1 MAFNSSTEQLINVSH
16 NNHNAHNENR
26 NFRIN
31 SVLGLPNIL
40 SLQSNNLPLSH
51 SLHNSFHDLQSN
63 LTMSTEA
70 MNATTA
76 THFYNQRNQ
85 QSMKLPMP
93 PWLTNTL
100 WDKKN
105 YTDLIS
111 NLRSPLNLNDNLL
124 EVNRNNHNL
133 CESSLEAA
141 TECNQLRSHSKC
153 PSTESSVSSSVNII
167 NNSSLIVSSFGT
179 TAQTPHLT
187 FPSNRFLTM
196 SSNNKQNND
205 ILDDNLLKA
214 SLATAMN
221 TIATT
226 SANTSTATSVLND
239 IHNNND
245 NNIKMNY
252 SQSMIAMAAMA
263 AAALATNNFKL
274 PATVTSC
281 NPLINETNLDSCI
294 INNNNSNGNI
304 NGIANVNSNTPDI
317 SSIMNVVAAAASV
330 MGSHLLFN
338 NNNADNNINKNHN
351 NSNNRNSTNNHLVN
365 NWKTDTSHN
374 IKDKE
379 TCKNINNTS
388 SSSSTL
394 LSGLKSCPTSLL
406 LQPNFESQ
414 LDIDSSSLFLSSS
427 SSSPSAGTTVGAALS
442 ETTGIRPEVELI
454 DKQLWDKFHCHGTEM
469 VITKSGRRMFP
480 PFKVKITGLE
490 KRAKYIVLMDIV
502 ALDDC
507 RYKFQNNLWTIA
519 GKADPEMPK
528 RMYIH
533 PDSPST
539 GEQWMQKI
547 ISFHKLKL
555 TNNISDK
562 HGYTI
567 LNSMHKYQP
576 RFHLVRAN
584 DILRLPYS
592 KFHTYTFKE
601 TQFLAVTAYQNEKI
615 TQLKIDN
622 NPFAKGFRESGG
634 GRRDKKRLDGLKY
647 SNRPVS
653 HNCDDQKGREIF
665 ECPINTSDTENEHE
679 LDDVDIQFSPQFD
692 NNNSSMK
699 RLLPLPI
706 SRTESKSGIGLKGL
720 NDFTGRTE
728 KIRRTHHH
736 DQHFYSSHDNRYTT
750 DFSLISEQQHN
761 NTYCQKD
768 IDSKQNTSSV
778 VLCPST
784 LNSNNN
790 MFPSSFTTD
799 LKRNPL
805 LHFSKLNEI
814 PPNVTVMSSES
825 GGCFDNSNNLHN
837 GHLMMNHGS
846 SNYITRSEEVIDFDR
861 IRFSANNTNTIN
873 KQMNLTDKNDSSQ
886 FNKFLSA
893 WTNHFTAQ
901 LIQNQLIDRKVSC
914 PVTTIP
920 PITPSTVLTSTIQNS
935 FRNSMNPMQQS
946 EESTHGS
953 DFNPLSNYSANLAI
967 YMQQY
972 PQFIPH
978 ILSLFHHNPF
988 VLDTI
993 GRDCVTTSSSQLNEN
1008 IITTSSS
1015 PLNSSHN
1022 ATIANCIINKN
1033 NTISN
1038 IDIINEN
1045 SDVNLLKSK
1054 PNREQRSPDFSI
1066 YALTNLQRNSTS
1078 PKSVI
1083 QSIPSS
1089 PSSSTSSS
1097 SHLITNELPSVHSID
1112 SDDQSVHKQLS
1123 NDFVHKSPA
1132 EQNRKG

>member
-40 SLQSNNLPLSH
+40 GLQSNNLPLSH
-51 SLHNSFHDLQSN
+51 SLHNSRHDSQSN
-63 LTMSTEA
+63 LTVSTEA
-70 MNATTA
+70 MNATAA
-76 THFYNQRNQ
+76 THCYNQRNQ

-100 WDKKN
+100 WDKKH
-105 YTDLIS
+105 YTDLLS
-111 NLRSPLNLNDNLL
+111 NLRSPVNLNDNLI

-133 CESSLEAA
+133 CESSFEIAT
-141 TECNQLRSHSKC
+141 TECNQLRPLSKC
-153 PSTESSVSSSVNII
+153 PSTETSVSSSIDII

-179 TAQTPHLT
+179 TIQRPHLT
-187 FPSNRFLTM
+187 FPSNRFLTL

-205 ILDDNLLKA
+205 VLDNNMLNA
-214 SLATAMN
+214 SLATV
-221 TIATT
+221 TT
-226 SANTSTATSVLND
+226 SAATSTATSMLND
-239 IHNNND
+239 VHNNND
-245 NNIKMNY
+245 NNMKMNY
-252 SQSMIAMAAMA
+252 SQSVIAMAAMA

-274 PATVTSC
+274 PTTVASC
-281 NPLINETNLDSCI
+281 NPLLSEMNLDSCI

-304 NGIANVNSNTPDI
+304 NGNANVNSNTPDI

-338 NNNADNNINKNHN
+338 NNNTNNNLNKNHN
-351 NSNNRNSTNNHLVN
+351 SSNNRNNINNHSVN
-365 NWKTDTSHN
+365 NWKSDTSHI

-379 TCKNINNTS
+379 TCRNINNTS

-394 LSGLKSCPTSLL
+394 LTGLKSCPTSLL

-427 SSSPSAGTTVGAALS
+427 SSSPSAGTTVGGASL

-454 DKQLWDKFHCHGTEM
+454 DKPLWDKFHCHGTEM

-647 SNRPVS
+647 PNRLVS
-653 HNCDDQKGREIF
+653 HNCDDQKGSEIYD
-665 ECPINTSDTENEHE
+665 CPINTSDTENEHE
-679 LDDVDIQFSPQFD
+679 LEDVDMQFSSQFD
-692 NNNSSMK
+692 NKNSSMK

-706 SRTESKSGIGLKGL
+706 SRTESKSVKHSIKRIGLKGL
-720 NDFTGRTE
+720 NDFTGRAE

-736 DQHFYSSHDNRYTT
+736 DEHLYSSHDNLYTT
-750 DFSLISEQQHN
+750 DFSLISKQQHN
-761 NTYCQKD
+761 NTYCQKG
-768 IDSKQNTSSV
+768 IDSKQNASSV

-784 LNSNNN
+784 FNSNNN
-790 MFPSSFTTD
+790 MFSLPFTTD
-799 LKRNPL
+799 IKRNPSI
-805 LHFSKLNEI
+805 HFSKLNEI
-814 PPNVTVMSSES
+814 PPNVTVISSES
-825 GGCFDNSNNLHN
+825 GGCFDDPNNSDNCH
-837 GHLMMNHGS
+837 HMMNHGS
-846 SNYITRSEEVIDFDR
+846 SNYITRSEEVIDFDK
-861 IRFSANNTNTIN
+861 IRFVSNNTSAIN

-886 FNKFLSA
+886 FNKFLSS

-901 LIQNQLIDRKVSC
+901 LIQNQLIDQKVSY
-914 PVTTIP
+914 
-920 PITPSTVLTSTIQNS
+920 PITTVPSITSPSVLTSTMQNS

-946 EESTHGS
+946 EELTHGF
-953 DFNPLSNYSANLAI
+953 DFNPISTYTANLAI

-988 VLDTI
+988 TLDTI

-1008 IITTSSS
+1008 IITTNSS
-1015 PLNSSHN
+1015 PINSSHN
-1022 ATIANCIINKN
+1022 ATITNCISNKN
-1033 NTISN
+1033 NTTSN
-1038 IDIINEN
+1038 IDIINEVT
-1045 SDVNLLKSK
+1045 DVNLLKSK
-1054 PNREQRSPDFSI
+1054 PYREQRSPDFSI

-1078 PKSVI
+1078 PKSAV

-1089 PSSSTSSS
+1089 PSSSASSS

-1112 SDDQSVHKQLS
+1112 SDDQLLQK
-1123 NDFVHKSPA
+1123 
-1132 EQNRKG
+1132 